1 MFISYEIYEVYADDY
16 QLYVTFDPNNLELA
30 ISKMDIIY
38 SLILKFIFG
47 DFFLFFFS
55 SFLFC
60 FVSLY
65 CFFFCSC
72 C

>member
-47 DFFLFFFS
+47 DFFLFFFLVVLV
-55 SFLFC
+55 LFRC
-60 FVSLY
+60 IV
-65 CFFFCSC
+65 FFCCSC